1 MMSRLSKEDLARKI
15 ESLPD
20 AELAI
25 IDQLV
30 QLLAERAQSVP
41 AQRPAIKLG
50 GRWKGRVPA
59 DFDVEKAIKDLR
71 QAHEQ
76 RLDELGA
83 P

>member
-1 MMSRLSKEDLARKI
+1 MMSRSSKEELARKM

-30 QLLAERAQSVP
+30 QLLADRAQSVP
-41 AQRPAIKLG
+41 AKRPAIKLG

-59 DFDVEKAIKDLR
+59 NFDVEKAIKDLR
-71 QAHEQ
+71 QENEQ
-76 RLDELGA
+76 RLNELGA